1 MKNKNVEWVYGVHA
15 VHAVLARGAAAQ
27 EVWML
32 AGGAPERRLQEL
44 QALAR
49 KQSVQIRLVE
59 RRALDELAG
68 GGNHQGVAAAVTP
81 AQARSEGELSECL
94 VELSEPPLLL
104 VLDGVQDPHNLGACL
119 RSADGAGAHGV
130 IVPKDKAVGLTP
142 TVRKVACGAAEFVPL
157 FQVTN
162 LARTLR
168 DLKDAGVWLT
178 GFAGEAERTLY
189 QADLRGPLALV
200 MGAEGH
206 GLRRLTREHCDS
218 LVRIPMHGSVDSLN
232 VSAAAA
238 IALFEAR
245 RVRAI

>member
-1 MKNKNVEWVYGVHA
+1 MEWVYGVHA
-15 VHAVLARGAAAQ
+15 VHALLARGRAVQ
-27 EVWML
+27 EIWVL
-32 AGGAPERRLQEL
+32 AGAAPERRLQDV

-49 KQSVQIRLVE
+49 NQGLQVRHVD

-68 GGNHQGVAAAVTP
+68 GGNHQGVAVAVVP
-81 AQARSEGELSECL
+81 AQPRNEGDLSEHL
-94 VELSEPPLLL
+94 ADLHEPPFLL

-130 IVPKDKAVGLTP
+130 IVPKDKVVGLTP

-168 DLKDAGVWLT
+168 DLKDVGVWLT
-178 GFAGEAERTLY
+178 GFAGEAEKTLY
-189 QADLRGPLALV
+189 DVDLRGPLALV

-206 GLRRLTREHCDS
+206 GLRRLTREHCDN
-218 LVRIPMHGSVDSLN
+218 LARIPMHGSVESLN
-232 VSAAAA
+232 VSAATA
-238 IALFEAR
+238 IALYVAR
-245 RVRAI
+245 RARGS